1 MRSYLRKLNWSGV
14 LFMLLLAAIGVTG
27 YMGVET
33 FGQGMFLMV
42 TFGVPMSSFFLFAGK
57 ED

>member
-1 MRSYLRKLNWSGV
+1 MRSYLRKLNWSGF
-14 LFMLLLAAIGVTG
+14 LFMLLLCAIGVTG
-27 YMGVET
+27 NRSVET